1 MEEIEMKDISQLSH
15 SQQEEIAGY
24 IKRDN
29 LETVNKNVVEIIPK
43 KTFYTKYGKR
53 ILDIIISLLAIIITL
68 PINLI
73 IAVVTYFDVGSPI
86 IFSQE
91 RMGKDER
98 IFVLYKFRNMT
109 NETDANGELLPAAQR
124 VTKWGK
130 FVRKTSLD
138 ELLNFVSI
146 LKGDMSIIGP
156 RPVRDFYL
164 PRLNNRHKGM
174 YKVRPGL
181 ECPTPYKVDH
191 FLTWQERFDN
201 YAWYAENCSF
211 LLDIKLCFR
220 LVAIVFD
227 HKSTK
232 VRSNVSYGSFMGYE
246 ADGNA
251 IYTKSVPDRFV
262 EEFLRAHGYQNLDEA
277 AADRFEKN
285 C

>member
-1 MEEIEMKDISQLSH
+1 MKDISQLSH
-15 SQQEEIAGY
+15 IQQEEIAEY
-24 IKRDN
+24 IRRDN
-29 LETVNKNVVEIIPK
+29 LDIVNRNVKEVVPR
-43 KTFYTKYGKR
+43 TSFYTKYGKR
-53 ILDIIISLLAIIITL
+53 ILDILVSILAIIGTA

-73 IAVVTYFDVGSPI
+73 IAIITYFDVGKPI
-86 IFSQE
+86 IFAQE
-91 RMGKDER
+91 RMGKDEK

-109 NETDANGELLPAAQR
+109 NATDSNGELLPAAQR

-138 ELLNFVSI
+138 ELLNFISI

-164 PRLNNRHKGM
+164 TRLNKRHKGM

-201 YAWYAENCSF
+201 YVWYVENCSF
-211 LLDIKLCFR
+211 ILDIKLCFR

-232 VRSNVSYGSFMGYE
+232 VRANVSYGSFMGYE

-251 IYTKSVPDRFV
+251 IYTKYVHDRFV
-262 EEFLRAHGYQNLDEA
+262 DEFLQVHGYKNLEEA
-277 AADRFEKN
+277 VADRFLK
-285 C
+285 